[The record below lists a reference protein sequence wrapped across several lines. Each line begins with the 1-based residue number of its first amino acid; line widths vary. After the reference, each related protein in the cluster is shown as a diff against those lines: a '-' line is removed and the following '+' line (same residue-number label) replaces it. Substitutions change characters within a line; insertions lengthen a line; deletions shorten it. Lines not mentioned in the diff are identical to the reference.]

1 MYKIMNAT
9 KKLLAVLFTLTLV
22 AGQVLSA
29 QTIKTPAFAQPLV
42 EQWVNIY
49 NASHSDSPVSMA
61 AKGTEAD
68 IQVVVSHQQE
78 LQLGQ
83 QTITFGRFAILPF
96 TTQGSEAAQV
106 FGSRRINKTRLEH
119 IYFNVSEE
127 EDEFGDYADANKGMT
142 IYSGNS
148 QATVANSFAEYFGQ
162 SATAFRGK
170 RIQGDDR
177 FVNMAV
183 SRDQKGLAF
192 NALSNLYDL
201 ETRQLKQGIQ
211 LLHLDVKRDVQNALE
226 EGTLD
231 NLLTSLEEHI
241 SETIAT
247 SEIGLNFD
255 TQNQAACQFVAWVL
269 AEGVQYNH
277 QFGLLNNNLELQANK

>member
-1 MYKIMNAT
+1 MK
-9 KKLLAVLFTLTLV
+9 
-22 AGQVLSA
+22 
-29 QTIKTPAFAQPLV
+29 TIKSIYTAVILLTFVAVQNLAAQSIKSPTFAQPLI
-42 EQWVNIY
+42 EQWISLY
-49 NASHSDSPVSMA
+49 NTSHPNAQIQLA

-68 IQVVVSHQQE
+68 IQVVVSRQQE
-78 LQLGQ
+78 SQLGQ
-83 QTITFGRFAILPF
+83 QTVSFGRFAILPF
-96 TTQGSEAAQV
+96 AIQGSEAAQI

-119 IYFNVSEE
+119 IYFNMNEE

-177 FVNMAV
+177 FVNLAV

-226 EGTLD
+226 QGNLD
-231 NLLTSLEEHI
+231 NLLISLEENS

-247 SEIGLNFD
+247 AEIGLNFNA
-255 TQNQAACQFVAWVL
+255 QNQAASQFVAWVL

-277 QFGLLNNNLELQANK
+277 QFGLLNNNLELQAAR